1 MSNVEQ
7 TAETLNLLQLILSK
21 VTTLIKDVE
30 ELKSGQ
36 SFPIEQNQGKSEQDF
51 EMFRQETLLRL
62 KELEKDFR
70 LLHRQVKIDLSYFAQ
85 DLLLLEARLEKVE
98 LKLEIKN

>member
-30 ELKSGQ
+30 ELKINQ
-36 SFPIEQNQGKSEQDF
+36 SSAVEQNQGKSEQDF
-51 EMFRQETLLRL
+51 DVFHQETLLRL

-70 LLHRQVKIDLSYFAQ
+70 LLRRQVKIDLSYFAQ

>member
-70 LLHRQVKIDLSYFAQ
+70 LLRRQVKIDLSYFAQ
-85 DLLLLEARLEKVE
+85 DLLLLETRLEKVE